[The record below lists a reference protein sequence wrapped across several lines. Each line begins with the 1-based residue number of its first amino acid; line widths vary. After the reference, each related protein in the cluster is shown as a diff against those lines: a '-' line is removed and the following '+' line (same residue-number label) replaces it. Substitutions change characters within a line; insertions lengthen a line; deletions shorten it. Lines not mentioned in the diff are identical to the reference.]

1 MAGTLL
7 GFADG
12 NNIDIQTC
20 FGVPLSVDK
29 DESGRTE
36 LVLDKEYCQKM
47 LKFQRKVNP
56 KEGLVGMYCTGKN
69 IEYAQIIMFTY
80 FQQLAAE
87 KKNKVPLKSPLLM
100 MIDPTMQDNKLS
112 IKVSAQTRLI

>member
-20 FGVPLSVDK
+20 FGVPLTLAGDQGEK
-29 DESGRTE
+29 ME
-36 LVLDKEYCQKM
+36 LIIDMEYNQKM

-56 KEGLVGMYCTGKN
+56 KEGLIGMYMTGQSIQK
-69 IEYAQIIMFTY
+69 AQIFLYTHY
-80 FQQLAAE
+80 QKLNNE
-87 KKNKVPLKSPLLM
+87 KKNKALLKSPLLLL
-100 MIDPTMQDNKLS
+100 IDPTMQENKLS
-112 IKVSAQTRLI
+112 LKVS